1 MCLDINIM
9 SRYIAKTMYLQKQKW
24 LIIWN
29 GGSSNL
35 YLLFRKFCLNIVFLS
50 SDGIYGSSLKNASC
64 CKKISPIQTKIY
76 NRQTNILLFFLDWR
90 RKQIIW
96 QGVLFIWW
104 SHVDGHQTVE
114 LCIKNWIF
122 LNYLIWRNDQN
133 KSCGSQKVIR
143 LSNW

>member
-1 MCLDINIM
+1 
-9 SRYIAKTMYLQKQKW
+9 
-24 LIIWN
+24 
-29 GGSSNL
+29 
-35 YLLFRKFCLNIVFLS
+35 
-50 SDGIYGSSLKNASC
+50 
-64 CKKISPIQTKIY
+64 
-76 NRQTNILLFFLDWR
+76 LLFFLDWR

-114 LCIKNWIF
+114 LCNKNWIF